1 MPPIAGVALGP
12 PVLED
17 VMLKNMHL
25 FMLERVLAPN
35 VAGAQLLNERFS
47 DPANLLDF
55 FVMFSSFVMVSGNLG
70 TGSK

>member
-1 MPPIAGVALGP
+1 
-12 PVLED
+12 
-17 VMLKNMHL
+17 
-25 FMLERVLAPN
+25 MLERVLAPN